1 MEDEQIVALFWRR
14 DQEAIVQSQRKYHP
28 YLSKIAYNILHD
40 QEDSQEVVNDTY
52 FKAWQSIPPQ
62 RPSKLS
68 IYLGRLTRHGAIDRY
83 RHHTSQKRQGD
94 TYAMCLEELEEC
106 CATGQD
112 PQQVLDG
119 KLLAQAI
126 SQFLCTLK
134 PQTRA
139 MFLGRYY
146 FLDSLKE
153 VAQYCGVHESKVK
166 STLFR
171 VRKALRAYLRQEGFD
186 L

>member
-1 MEDEQIVALFWRR
+1 MEDHQIVELFWQR

-28 YLSKIAYNILHD
+28 YLSKIAYNILSD
-40 QEDSQEVVNDTY
+40 EEDSQEVVNDTY
-52 FKAWQSIPPQ
+52 FKAWNSMPPQ

-83 RHHTSQKRQGD
+83 RHHACQKRQGD
-94 TYAMCLEELEEC
+94 AYTLCLEELEEC
-106 CATGQD
+106 CGSAHD
-112 PQQVLDG
+112 PQQILDG
-119 KLLAQAI
+119 QQLTQAI
-126 SQFLCTLK
+126 NQFLRTLK

-146 FLDSLKE
+146 FFDSLKE
-153 VAQYCGVHESKVK
+153 VARYCGVRESKAK
-166 STLFR
+166 STLYR
-171 VRKALRAYLRQEGFD
+171 VRKDLKEYLKQEGFD

>member
-28 YLSKIAYNILHD
+28 YLSKIACNILHD

-126 SQFLCTLK
+126 SRFLYTLK

-153 VAQYCGVHESKVK
+153 VAQYCGVRESKAK

>member
-153 VAQYCGVHESKVK
+153 VAQYCGVHESKAK

>member
-126 SQFLCTLK
+126 SRFLCTLK

-153 VAQYCGVHESKVK
+153 VAQYCGVRESKAK

>member
-126 SQFLCTLK
+126 SRFLCTLK

-153 VAQYCGVHESKVK
+153 VAQYCGVRESKAK

-171 VRKALRAYLRQEGFD
+171 VRKALRAYLKQEGFD

>member
-62 RPSKLS
+62 RPSKQS

-126 SQFLCTLK
+126 SRFLCTLK

-153 VAQYCGVHESKVK
+153 VAQYCGVRESKAK

>member
-1 MEDEQIVALFWRR
+1 MEDEQIVTLFWRR

-126 SQFLCTLK
+126 SRFLCTLK

-146 FLDSLKE
+146 FLDPLKE
-153 VAQYCGVHESKVK
+153 VAQYCGVRESKAK

>member
-1 MEDEQIVALFWRR
+1 MEDQEIVELYWKRDESALEHSR
-14 DQEAIVQSQRKYHP
+14 EKYHG
-28 YLSKIAYNILHD
+28 YLSRIAQQILYD
-40 QEDSQEVVNDTY
+40 REDSEEVVNDTY

-62 RPSKLS
+62 WPSKLS

-126 SQFLCTLK
+126 SRFLYTLK

-153 VAQYCGVHESKVK
+153 VAQYCGVRESKAK

-171 VRKALRAYLRQEGFD
+171 VRKALRAYLKQEGFD

>member
-126 SQFLCTLK
+126 SRFLYTLK

-153 VAQYCGVHESKVK
+153 VAQYCGVRESKAK

>member
-126 SQFLCTLK
+126 SRFLYTLK

-146 FLDSLKE
+146 FLDSRKE
-153 VAQYCGVHESKVK
+153 VAQYCGVRESKAK

>member
-153 VAQYCGVHESKVK
+153 VAQYCGVRESKAK